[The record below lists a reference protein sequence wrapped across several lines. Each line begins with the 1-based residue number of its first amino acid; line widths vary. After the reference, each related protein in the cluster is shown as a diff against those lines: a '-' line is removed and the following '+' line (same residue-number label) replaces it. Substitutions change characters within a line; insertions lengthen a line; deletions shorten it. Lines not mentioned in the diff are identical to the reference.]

1 MQEYIKRYGGSL
13 EDFEVIW
20 EMPDYVDDPAT
31 YQYPTDLNERYAEF
45 RKFAREFAGREI
57 NVDDKLDPTVRLDA
71 FLLGK
76 VILDGTPAVEPV
88 KEIELHYFTPEGRK
102 NCHGAGS

>member
-1 MQEYIKRYGGSL
+1 MEISADDTKIRHPAGFRFWTNLVQEYIKRHGGSL

-45 RKFAREFAGREI
+45 RKFAREFAGRR
-57 NVDDKLDPTVRLDA
+57 LMLMTVS
-71 FLLGK
+71 
-76 VILDGTPAVEPV
+76 TPLSDWMPSCWE
-88 KEIELHYFTPEGRK
+88 R
-102 NCHGAGS
+102 